1 MSARQ
6 QFFALAAKHG
16 IHVEYA
22 PDRFGPYRL
31 ELVAPDGKWF
41 KDSGSMF
48 DCSLMGWDDDPHTA
62 PWGKL
67 LPELRDI
74 IASGFI
80 DAPVDSDD
88 N

>member
-1 MSARQ
+1 MTPRQ
-6 QFFALAAKHG
+6 KFYSLAAEHG
-16 IHVEYA
+16 IYIDYS
-22 PDRFGPYRL
+22 PNRWSCYRL
-31 ELVAPDGKWF
+31 ELVAPDGKIF
-41 KDSGSMF
+41 RTSESMF

-74 IASGFI
+74 IAAGFI

>member
-6 QFFALAAKHG
+6 KFFALAAEHG
-16 IHVEYA
+16 IEVNYT
-22 PDRFGPYRL
+22 PGDSCPYKM
-31 ELVAPDGKWF
+31 ELIAPDGKWF
-41 KDSGSMF
+41 ASSGSMF
-48 DCSLMGWDDDPHTA
+48 DCSMMGWDDDPHTA

-74 IASGFI
+74 IAAGFI
-80 DAPVDSDD
+80 NAPVDSDD